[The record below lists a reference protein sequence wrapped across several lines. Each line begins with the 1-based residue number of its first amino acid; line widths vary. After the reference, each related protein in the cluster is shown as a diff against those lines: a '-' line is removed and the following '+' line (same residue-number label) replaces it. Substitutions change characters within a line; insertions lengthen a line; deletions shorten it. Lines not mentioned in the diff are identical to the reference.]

1 MSNIHADNS
10 GSSGAPTPAETSE
23 HAAGDERAS
32 HERTDSARLSRVRA
46 LADLLDTKYGVPG
59 APIRFGFDAILG
71 VVPVVGDT
79 ATLLIGLYPV
89 FEALRSRARKR
100 TIARMLANLGI
111 DWLLGLVPFLD
122 LALDVAFK
130 ANTRNLRLL
139 ERELEVTGTPGP
151 H

>member
-1 MSNIHADNS
+1 ML
-10 GSSGAPTPAETSE
+10 
-23 HAAGDERAS
+23 R
-32 HERTDSARLSRVRA
+32 RL
-46 LADLLDTKYGVPG
+46 G
-59 APIRFGFDAILG
+59 I
-71 VVPVVGDT
+71 VPVVGDT

-89 FEALRSRARKR
+89 LEALRSRARKR

-139 ERELEVTGTPGP
+139 
-151 H
+151 